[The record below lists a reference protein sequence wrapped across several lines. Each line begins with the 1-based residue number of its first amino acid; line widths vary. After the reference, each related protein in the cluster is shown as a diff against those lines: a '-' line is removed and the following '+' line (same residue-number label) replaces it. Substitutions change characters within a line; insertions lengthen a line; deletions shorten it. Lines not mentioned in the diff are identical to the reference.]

1 MHDSDGNVVASD
13 CGVQLKIVT
22 EATDETSF
30 TAEELG
36 LLSKSEA
43 VIKSMAVAGGAAD
56 PKGAAGK
63 TYYFGSSTNV
73 PATFFRKEWLVS
85 SSCPRVCL
93 LPQWSPTI

>member
-1 MHDSDGNVVASD
+1 MHDSDGNVVAASD

-22 EATDETSF
+22 EATDETSS
-30 TAEELG
+30 TAEEV
-36 LLSKSEA
+36 LSKSEA
-43 VIKSMAVAGGAAD
+43 VMKSMAVQGGAAD